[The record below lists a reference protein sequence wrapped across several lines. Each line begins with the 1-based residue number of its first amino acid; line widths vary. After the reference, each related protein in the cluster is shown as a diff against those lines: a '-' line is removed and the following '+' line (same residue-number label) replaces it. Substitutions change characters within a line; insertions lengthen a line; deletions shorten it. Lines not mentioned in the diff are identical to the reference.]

1 MADVRHFGPWQQC
14 LSVISPQKMPHTSC
28 FNLFLPSYQMTFPS
42 FLREAAKKDL
52 FQWPASPPSS
62 LVVTFCFRTSKKF
75 HFLGATNKRTLLRLP
90 LPNDIFSILSIPPIF
105 FLLSILSTSHFLS
118 LVYSS
123 RFVHLFIRIPLG
135 NGTFKWGEKIL
146 FVKLN

>member
-1 MADVRHFGPWQQC
+1 MAEVRHFGPWQQC
-14 LSVISPQKMPHTSC
+14 LSVISPKKMPHTSC
-28 FNLFLPSYQMTFPS
+28 FNIFLPSYQMTIPS
-42 FLREAAKKDL
+42 FLREAAKKFFFSGPPL
-52 FQWPASPPSS
+52 PPRAQWPHFVFELKKSS
-62 LVVTFCFRTSKKF
+62 VSQWSLKKELFYGFPYQMTF
-75 HFLGATNKRTLLRLP
+75 
-90 LPNDIFSILSIPPIF
+90 FSTLSIPPIF
-105 FLLSILSTSHFLS
+105 FLLYILSTSHFHS